1 MLEAKHEPLQLFFY
15 PYEYY
20 EFLKTISTDFDVFLE
35 YMNID
40 LLVGEVVGLIRLNG
54 SMEKNGGVVVDYAK
68 KLRRYRSNWETT
80 WERMFI
86 MIFMI

>member
-54 SMEKNGGVVVDYAK
+54 SMEKNGGVVVDHSK

-86 MIFMI
+86 MIFII